1 MDKAILV
8 MTAEYIAMK
17 TWDNGVRFLEA
28 SIEEFPKEHRPIVQ
42 VATGKVREAI
52 RLLQPVLN
60 ELLGQA
66 DAQKVTVLKLIK
78 NISEREQDGEN
89 PDGN

>member
-17 TWDNGVRFLEA
+17 TWDNSVRFLEA
-28 SIEEFPKEHRPIVQ
+28 SIEEFPKEYRPIVQ
-42 VATGKVREAI
+42 VAAGKVREAI

-78 NISEREQDGEN
+78 NVSEREQDGEN